1 MKRFTC
7 LNMLLASLLMLVSAN
22 VSAYDFEYEGIY
34 YSIISTGELTC
45 AVVKGDVEYSGEVI
59 IPEVVEYK
67 GRQLT
72 PIKIEEGAFKDCVSL
87 KNVKTNTSISVIGN
101 SAFQGCVNLQE
112 LTLHSTIT
120 DIGEY
125 AFAGCVNLEDPN
137 VVNTSI
143 TTISEHMFDGCSKL
157 TEVLMPKTII
167 WIYDY
172 AFKDCVGLTKFTFPN
187 VSGLPIYWQPTIYLS
202 AFVGCTSL
210 KDLVFEDSD
219 RELSFD
225 QPYNEEPIKAFNDSP
240 IENVYLGR
248 YISGNDLFR
257 NKSSLRYV
265 EINAPTKL
273 TSYTFAD
280 CTNLESVIIGDDVP
294 SISEYCFSGC
304 SNLSD
309 VHIGTSVTTIGHY
322 AFDGCSN
329 INSFTIPK
337 NVIYL
342 GQAFYGCTGLENLI
356 IEDGDEDLI
365 FGIDYYIT
373 NPQYFKDS
381 PIKTLY
387 LGRNTA
393 YRYTYANPTPPF
405 SNLTQLK
412 EVTIGNPVTMIKD
425 YGFTNCSSL
434 ENITISANVA
444 KIGENAFEG
453 CSNLSNI
460 YSLNPIPPQGAG
472 SAGFTKDQYVGDVV
486 VYVPKGSLQSY
497 LNDNGW
503 KNFWDIREFETTGI
517 DNIQT
522 SGVKDV
528 VEIARYSI
536 DGRRLSVPQKGLNIV
551 VMSDGSKRKVM
562 VK

>member
-1 MKRFTC
+1 MRRRLRALAAPFVCQRDRIARAHGEEQVADLEGTADLMRNAVDDKRREHVA
-7 LNMLLASLLMLVSAN
+7 LLQAER
-22 VSAYDFEYEGIY
+22 F
-34 YSIISTGELTC
+34 
-45 AVVKGDVEYSGEVI
+45 GDRA
-59 IPEVVEYK
+59 
-67 GRQLT
+67 GRH
-72 PIKIEEGAFKDCVSL
+72 IAHFDR
-87 KNVKTNTSISVIGN
+87 
-101 SAFQGCVNLQE
+101 F
-112 LTLHSTIT
+112 H
-120 DIGEY
+120 
-125 AFAGCVNLEDPN
+125 DP
-137 VVNTSI
+137 
-143 TTISEHMFDGCSKL
+143 
-157 TEVLMPKTII
+157 
-167 WIYDY
+167 
-172 AFKDCVGLTKFTFPN
+172 ARR
-187 VSGLPIYWQPTIYLS
+187 S
-202 AFVGCTSL
+202 AFVI
-210 KDLVFEDSD
+210 DVFAVFDVDGDAE
-219 RELSFD
+219 RRAGNANSF
-225 QPYNEEPIKAFNDSP
+225 P
-240 IENVYLGR
+240 VRL
-248 YISGNDLFR
+248 
-257 NKSSLRYV
+257 
-265 EINAPTKL
+265 
-273 TSYTFAD
+273 
-280 CTNLESVIIGDDVP
+280 IIGDDVP